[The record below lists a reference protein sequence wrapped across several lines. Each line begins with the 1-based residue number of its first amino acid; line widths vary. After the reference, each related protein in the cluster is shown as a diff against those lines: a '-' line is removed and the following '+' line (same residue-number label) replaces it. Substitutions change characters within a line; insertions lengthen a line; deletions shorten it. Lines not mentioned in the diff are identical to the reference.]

1 MQETKEPMVQQQ
13 SSDSTVKETPTIL
26 RSQIKHIV
34 DVALSNNMPGV
45 LVVRELVSL
54 L

>member
-1 MQETKEPMVQQQ
+1 MQETKESLAQQQ

-26 RSQIKHIV
+26 RSEIKHIIE
-34 DVALSNNMPGV
+34 VALSNNMPGV
-45 LVVRELVSL
+45 LVVRELVKL

>member
-1 MQETKEPMVQQQ
+1 MQETKESLVQQQ

-34 DVALSNNMPGV
+34 EVALGNNMPGV
-45 LVVRELVSL
+45 LVVRELVKL